1 MEAGTSGGRRD
12 ICEQAPPE
20 RLICRRAQYRH
31 VVEGHGTGG
40 GPPPGKTSPAKLGMF
55 DVTNL
60 VVGSIIGADIYVAT
74 AISSRLVGPAA
85 LIVWIVAGAMAL
97 IIAISFA
104 YCVMALPRVG
114 GPYAFV
120 TSVSTPFAG
129 FMIGWALLLAEWF
142 SLAVFPVA
150 FAQYFVALVPGIDA
164 MGQAMLKGLFIVII
178 VVTNIA
184 GIKAAGRANDAL
196 TLIKLSPLLLI
207 ILGGLFFMS
216 ANPATVT
223 SDLHPFLTGGAGQLG
238 QALVLIF
245 WAYAGFEL
253 STLPTDEVNEPER
266 TVPRAIVA
274 GMSIVMV
281 FYLLTNLVVISAI
294 DPAILMASSSPLMD
308 ATRSIFSVAGAATSG
323 LVLFVGVGALLSI
336 MGADESGTLGT
347 SRLAYAMSLDGLL
360 PRQLARKHHRFHTPY
375 LAILA
380 LSLTAFVASLIGGIA
395 ALINASVFL
404 LALVY
409 LSTCASAII
418 LLRRNPEL
426 AGRLRGGR
434 AIPVAGIGLSILLL
448 LLVDPLLWL
457 IGLVLLAVGVPVYT
471 YFSPREE
478 LKELREA
485 FYSPESIMARVRHD
499 SRRFLALPVHLA
511 HHLYDRIRGR
521 RRAGRND

>member
-1 MEAGTSGGRRD
+1 
-12 ICEQAPPE
+12 
-20 RLICRRAQYRH
+20 L
-31 VVEGHGTGG
+31 
-40 GPPPGKTSPAKLGMF
+40 F

-85 LIVWIVAGAMAL
+85 LVIWIIAGVMAL
-97 IIAISFA
+97 VIAISFA

-129 FMIGWALLLAEWF
+129 FMIGWALLLAEWL

-150 FAQYFVALVPGIDA
+150 FVQYFVALVPGIDTV
-164 MGQAMLKGLFIVII
+164 GQAILKGLFMVII
-178 VVTNIA
+178 AVTNIA

-207 ILGGLFFMS
+207 ILGGLVFMC
-216 ANPATVT
+216 ANPATVA
-223 SDLHPFLTGGAGQLG
+223 SDLNPFLTGGVGQLG

-253 STLPTDEVNEPER
+253 STLPTDEIDEPER
-266 TVPRAIVA
+266 TVPKAIIA
-274 GMSIVMV
+274 GMSIVMA
-281 FYLLTNLVVISAI
+281 FYLLTNMVVIASI
-294 DPAILMASSSPLMD
+294 DPTALTTSPSPLMD
-308 ATRSIFSVAGAATSG
+308 ATRSIYSAAGTAASG

-360 PRQLARKHHRFHTPY
+360 PHQLARRHQRFHTPY

-380 LSLTAFVASLIGGIA
+380 LSFTAFVASLIGGIA

-404 LALVY
+404 LSIVY
-409 LSTCASAII
+409 LATCASAII
-418 LLRRNPEL
+418 LLRRNPQL
-426 AGRLRGGR
+426 AGRLKGGR
-434 AIPVAGIGLSILLL
+434 VIPAAGIALSLLL
-448 LLVDPLLWL
+448 LVLVDPLLWL
-457 IGLVLLAVGVPVYT
+457 IGLGLLAVGVPVYA

-485 FYSPESIMARVRHD
+485 FYSPENTMRRVRHE
-499 SRRFLALPVHLA
+499 SRRFLALPLHLA
-511 HHLYDRIRGR
+511 HYVYDRIRGL
-521 RRAGRND
+521 RRAGRNDK